1 MRRRWICPGMAMR
14 LEGVPLMTAEGWGYE
29 MKGTIR
35 LIRRFLLLVVCVVPV
50 LFFLN
55 LGLFVAYTWRERSDN
70 GGWQAAIKVGEE
82 LSLGS
87 DGQYHLSAAGQ
98 QELADYDA
106 WAILVEDGTGDV
118 VWHSEG
124 LPEEIPL
131 HYSAAEISW
140 YTRGY
145 IADYPTTVGARG
157 DDLVIMG
164 HPKTAYW
171 KLLWNT
177 FDYGMIAGLPR
188 MLLSFLL
195 LNGAL
200 AFLIYMILGT
210 GILRS
215 VKPVVQGME
224 ALPEEDVYVREKGFL
239 SEVAGAVN
247 RVNEKLRAQERALR
261 RRENA
266 RAGWISGVSHDIR
279 TPLTMVL
286 GYAAKLEEDV
296 SLPEEARV
304 IRLQSVKMKN
314 LVGNLNLASK
324 LEYQMQPVRMEEL
337 NLTAVLRQ
345 AAADFAN
352 EDLEGRYPIDFRC
365 QEGLGACRMRG
376 DRELL
381 QRAVYNV
388 LSNSRQH
395 NPEGCSLLLELETET
410 GKEGKAAETGKTG
423 KEGKARIRLSDDG
436 VGVSEEQ
443 LETLRSTPH
452 YMMDSGTGVQLRH
465 GLGLLIVRQI
475 VTAHG
480 GQVRLD
486 HGPAGGFLVEIFLD
500 VLLPNQG
507 TTDLPS

>member
-1 MRRRWICPGMAMR
+1 
-14 LEGVPLMTAEGWGYE
+14 

-35 LIRRFLLLVVCVVPV
+35 LIRRFLLLTVCVVPV

-55 LGLFVAYTWRERSDN
+55 LAMFIAYTWRERSDN

-98 QELADYDA
+98 QILADYDA
-106 WAILVEDGTGDV
+106 WGILVEDGTGDV
-118 VWHSEG
+118 IWHSAG
-124 LPEEIPL
+124 LPVEIPL

-145 IADYPTTVGARG
+145 IADYPTTVGARE
-157 DDLVIMG
+157 DDLVVLG

-177 FDYGMIAGLPR
+177 FDYGIIAGLPR

-200 AFLIYMILGT
+200 VFLIYMILGT
-210 GILRS
+210 CILRS
-215 VKPVVQGME
+215 VKHVVQGME
-224 ALPEEDVYVREKGFL
+224 ALPEQDVHVREKGFL
-239 SEVAGAVN
+239 SGVAGAVN
-247 RVNEKLRAQERALR
+247 QVNEKLRAQERALR
-261 RRENA
+261 KRENA
-266 RAGWISGVSHDIR
+266 RADWISGVSHDIR

-286 GYAAKLEEDV
+286 GYAAKLEEDGA
-296 SLPEEARV
+296 LPEEARSKARV
-304 IRLQSVKMKN
+304 IRLQSVKIKN

-352 EDLEGRYPIDFRC
+352 ENLEGRYPIDFRC
-365 QEGLGACRMRG
+365 QEGIGACRMRG

-395 NPEGCSLLLELETET
+395 NPEGCSLFMELAAET
-410 GKEGKAAETGKTG
+410 GKEGKA
-423 KEGKARIRLSDDG
+423 GKARIRLFDDG

-475 VTAHG
+475 VKAHG

-486 HGPAGGFLVEIFLD
+486 CGPEGGFLVEIVLD
-500 VLLPNQG
+500 ML
-507 TTDLPS
+507 